1 MRGLMYQ
8 TSGQSQ
14 GSRRYIEAI
23 PQRVSPRLT
32 VYVIGALG
40 LICGADDGAAEA
52 EASGWVSADAIAA
65 SVAVWLSPAAC
76 AWGAGGAVSSA
87 ALGAVWRGPC
97 SNEQPA
103 SVTDRARPAAKRARK
118 TKFETI
124 LHPRISAPSR
134 HPAALLGPSWASALG
149 RLLTCF
155 RTLRPA
161 ATSLNGQVI
170 IARRYRAQG

>member
-52 EASGWVSADAIAA
+52 EASGGASADAIAA
-65 SVAVWLSPAAC
+65 SVAVWLSLAAC

-87 ALGAVWRGPC
+87 ALGAVWPEPC

-118 TKFETI
+118 AKFETI
-124 LHPRISAPSR
+124 LHPRIS
-134 HPAALLGPSWASALG
+134 HAATGGDQLEWAGYNRTPVPGAG
-149 RLLTCF
+149 RLNVKLCARSRAGSTA
-155 RTLRPA
+155 L
-161 ATSLNGQVI
+161 SL
-170 IARRYRAQG
+170 